1 MTEDSEL
8 IRGSGNVFRDFGRP
22 DSDLE
27 QIRTILAA
35 TIIRVLDEEQLTVRA
50 AEERTG
56 VSASEFSRIRN
67 VRLER
72 FTIDRLV
79 SILGKLSRKV
89 EIQVKVT
96 PRGVTGSRAA

>member
-35 TIIRVLDEEQLTVRA
+35 TIIRVLDEEHLTVRA

-67 VRLER
+67 LRLER

-96 PRGVTGSRAA
+96 PQGVAGSRAA